1 MPTVLITGAN
11 RGLGLEFASQYAADG
26 WSVIATCRNPD
37 GAAGL
42 HGIAGGV
49 DVHALDVSDF
59 GAVDAVAASLAG
71 RPIDLLINN
80 AGLLGS
86 AAGFGATDPECWEE
100 LFRVNAMAPLRLA
113 EGLVENVAAS
123 GQRKIVAIT
132 SAMGSISGGGG
143 GYYPY
148 RSSKAA
154 LNMVMKS
161 LSTDLAGR
169 GITVAVFHPGWARTD
184 MGGAGAAVPVA
195 DSVSGM
201 RRIID
206 RLGLDDTGTFWGYD
220 GGRHDW

>member
-1 MPTVLITGAN
+1 MPTVFITGAN
-11 RGLGLEFASQYAADG
+11 RGLGLEFASQYAAGG

-42 HGIAGGV
+42 RGIAG
-49 DVHALDVSDF
+49 DIEVHALDVSDF
-59 GAVDAVAASLAG
+59 GAIDAVAASQAG

-86 AAGFGATDPECWEE
+86 TAGFGATDPEGWEE
-100 LFRVNAMAPLRLA
+100 LFRVNTMAPLRLA

-123 GQRKIVAIT
+123 GQKKIVAIT
-132 SAMGSISGGGG
+132 SAMGSISGSGG

-161 LSTDLAGR
+161 LSADLAGR
-169 GITVAVFHPGWARTD
+169 GITVAVFHPGWAQTD
-184 MGGAGAAVPVA
+184 MGGAGAAVRVS

-206 RLGLDDTGTFWGYD
+206 RLGIDDTGTFWGYD
-220 GGRHDW
+220 GGQHGW

>member
-1 MPTVLITGAN
+1 MPTVFITGAS

-37 GAAGL
+37 DAAGL
-42 HGIAGGV
+42 HGIAGDI

-59 GAVDAVAASLAG
+59 GAVDAVAASQAG

-80 AGLLGS
+80 AGLLGPT
-86 AAGFGATDPECWEE
+86 AGFGATDPESWEE
-100 LFRVNAMAPLRLA
+100 LFRVNTMAPLRLA
-113 EGLVENVAAS
+113 EGLVGNVAAS
-123 GQRKIVAIT
+123 GQKKIVAIT
-132 SAMGSISGGGG
+132 SALGSISEGGG

-169 GITVAVFHPGWARTD
+169 GITVAVFHPGWAQTD
-184 MGGAGAAVPVA
+184 MGGAGAAVRVP

-206 RLGLDDTGTFWGYD
+206 RLGIDDTGTFWGYD
-220 GGRHDW
+220 GGQHSW